1 MRKARGLLGIIVSS
15 FLLLHAGGTIANADD
30 HGNNGTIKVVSA
42 TDPGNDNDN
51 DPKVCSFHIAGMNFD
66 KSSSGTWS
74 ITGQGGN
81 PGSGMASG
89 TWAANASGAWQ
100 TANMTLPNGQYKV
113 SAKQNGTPGGEK
125 QKVFKVTC
133 GQGTTGKAPETST
146 PSNNNGQ
153 GTGGNNG
160 GGSQG
165 GTNTPT
171 ASPSA
176 GPSGGTQGFVNVPGT
191 QSAGNASGAQGF
203 SNLPST
209 STASDTPIAAIGAL
223 LMAFGAFG
231 ALLLRRY
238 GTQREQ

>member
-81 PGSGMASG
+81 PGSGTASG

-146 PSNNNGQ
+146 PSNNNRERARDAERGQ
-153 GTGGNNG
+153 RLGRAGLLEPAIDEHRVGHSDRGNRR
-160 GGSQG
+160 
-165 GTNTPT
+165 TPHGLRG
-171 ASPSA
+171 AAAPSVWDA
-176 GPSGGTQGFVNVPGT
+176 ARAVGQ
-191 QSAGNASGAQGF
+191 AAR
-203 SNLPST
+203 ST
-209 STASDTPIAAIGAL
+209 RVVA
-223 LMAFGAFG
+223 
-231 ALLLRRY
+231 
-238 GTQREQ
+238 